1 MDSMYDRLRVWL
13 VESTPLSEPNP
24 PLWSWVLNTQP
35 LLDTV
40 LLCFTVDNK
49 RDSPPT
55 YKLAQTFVARCFEK
69 LNTHL
74 STFVK
79 QVGSSITC

>member
-1 MDSMYDRLRVWL
+1 
-13 VESTPLSEPNP
+13 
-24 PLWSWVLNTQP
+24 
-35 LLDTV
+35 
-40 LLCFTVDNK
+40 VDNK

-79 QVGSSITC
+79 QVGIMDNLLTFFR